1 MYEVLFEEASKLLH
15 ASAGAGRAC
24 ERLRFQDRIVT
35 ESARTTG
42 REGVGS
48 ISVLSISSAV
58 LIRTT

>member
-1 MYEVLFEEASKLLH
+1 MYEVLLEESSKLH
-15 ASAGAGRAC
+15 ACVGGGGAYMY
-24 ERLRFQDRIVT
+24 ERLRFQDRM
-35 ESARTTG
+35 RKDHTG